1 MELNYGRSLAVLCSA
16 GVLSRWLVVFA
27 VGLLS
32 DVPLAR
38 AQSSVSLSGRWQADP
53 MTVRWVIG
61 DWGPACGPRPSG
73 GGDTGGV
80 VEIELKGAELVIS
93 SPEGSY
99 STAQCWAMHPE
110 LERQSHA
117 AGGRSWAT
125 TCRTRSNDARQE
137 VLQTN
142 ITATDDTISFR
153 ESGQYQFALQG
164 QTCSASSGRWRTYR
178 RLAEGSDML
187 PATGPATP
195 PAPVEAVPEPREV
208 PHEVPREVPH
218 EVPREAPPETSQEAR
233 REPPRRPA
241 TANRCL
247 NPGPPARIEVRP
259 ARKLMRPGESSGFR
273 AAVFDVRGCA
283 LRTPVS
289 WALSPP
295 EAVAQLAEGV
305 LEIPAGAIDAEF
317 SVVATAANQSVRVG
331 VEVVSSARY
340 SALLASGNFTA
351 DGASIEAATATIT
364 EGSFGAQSALTEGA
378 TPGRKWTFVALVS
391 VIALSFAMLGAFLLK
406 RANRQRRVP
415 VSPRPAA
422 VDVGT
427 VIFSGEERQPPPAAP
442 TGEATRFEP
451 LSQPAPVPPVVS
463 AAMVCPICGTLYPT
477 RDSRACP
484 KDGAQLLPVNA

>member
-1 MELNYGRSLAVLCSA
+1 MELNYGRSLGVLSSGR
-16 GVLSRWLVVFA
+16 GVLSRWLLAFGVA
-27 VGLLS
+27 AGLLAS
-32 DVPLAR
+32 DVPLSR
-38 AQSSVSLSGRWQADP
+38 AQSSVSLAGRWQADP

-73 GGDTGGV
+73 GGDVGGV
-80 VEIELKGAELVIS
+80 VEIQLKGAELVIS
-93 SPEGSY
+93 RPDGSY

-178 RLAEGSDML
+178 RLPEGSEML

-195 PAPVEAVPEPREV
+195 PPVEVSPELREVPREIPREV
-208 PHEVPREVPH
+208 PPD
-218 EVPREAPPETSQEAR
+218 A
-233 REPPRRPA
+233 PRRSA
-241 TANRCL
+241 TGNPCA

-259 ARKLMRPGESSGFR
+259 ARKLMRAGESFGFR
-273 AAVFDVRGCA
+273 AVVFDVRGCT

-289 WALSPP
+289 WELSPP
-295 EAVAQLAEGV
+295 GAAAQLEEGV
-305 LEIPAGAIDAEF
+305 LQIPAGAVDAQLG
-317 SVVATAANQSVRVG
+317 VVATAAHQSVSATVD
-331 VEVVSSARY
+331 VVSSDRY

-364 EGSFGAQSALTEGA
+364 EGSIGAQPARTEGA
-378 TPGRKWTFVALVS
+378 APGRKWTFVGLVS
-391 VIALSFAMLGAFLLK
+391 FIALSFAMLGAFLLK
-406 RANRQRRVP
+406 RANRQRQAP
-415 VSPRPAA
+415 VSPRPAR
-422 VDVGT
+422 VDPGT
-427 VIFSGEERQPPPAAP
+427 VVFSGQDQQPPPAAP

-451 LSQPAPVPPVVS
+451 VSQPAPVAPVVS

-477 RDSRACP
+477 RDLRACP

>member
-1 MELNYGRSLAVLCSA
+1 MKLNDGGSLGVLRWCR
-16 GVLSRWLVVFA
+16 GVLSRWLLALVF
-27 VGLLS
+27 GSGLLLS

-38 AQSSVSLSGRWQADP
+38 AQSVSLSGRWQADP

-61 DWGPACGPRPSG
+61 DWGEVCGPRPSG

-80 VEIELKGAELVIS
+80 VEIEVKGAELVIS
-93 SPEGSY
+93 SPNGNY

-178 RLAEGSDML
+178 RLPEGSEML
-187 PATGPATP
+187 PATGPATAP
-195 PAPVEAVPEPREV
+195 PPVEVAPALR
-208 PHEVPREVPH
+208 EVPREVPD
-218 EVPREAPPETSQEAR
+218 A
-233 REPPRRPA
+233 PRRPA
-241 TANRCL
+241 MANPCL

-259 ARKLMRPGESSGFR
+259 ARKLMRAGESFGFR
-273 AAVFDVRGCA
+273 AVVFDVRGCT

-295 EAVAQLAEGV
+295 EAAARVEEGV
-305 LEIPAGAIDAEF
+305 LEIPAGAADAQLG
-317 SVVATAANQSVRVG
+317 VVATAAHQSVRVT
-331 VEVVSSARY
+331 VDVVSSDRY

-364 EGSFGAQSALTEGA
+364 EGSLGAQSAPTEGA
-378 TPGRKWTFVALVS
+378 ASGRKWTFVALVS
-391 VIALSFAMLGAFLLK
+391 VIALSFAMLGAFLLQ
-406 RANRQRRVP
+406 RANRQRRAP
-415 VSPRPAA
+415 VSPRPAT
-422 VDVGT
+422 VGEGT
-427 VIFSGEERQPPPAAP
+427 VVFASQEQRPQPAAP
-442 TGEATRFEP
+442 TGDATRFDP
-451 LSQPAPVPPVVS
+451 LSQRAPVAPVVS
-463 AAMVCPICGTLYPT
+463 TAMVCPICGTLYPT
-477 RDSRACP
+477 RELKACP